1 MKKRVGAPWMPA
13 VEYGRALAG
22 FGVNLLVKEIDP
34 AVEFARTVLQAEV
47 VYADP
52 DFAVLRR
59 QDMEWMLHADH
70 AYDGHPLIDHLKPQ
84 AARGLGVELRI
95 HGLDPDTAEKSA
107 RERGDLVISGATDKK
122 HGLRE
127 AYILDPDGYLWVPD
141 IPTQD

>member
-13 VEYGRALAG
+13 VEYGRRLTG
-22 FGVNLLVKEIDP
+22 FGVNLLVKEIAP
-34 AVEFARTVLQAEV
+34 SVEFAKTVLQAEV

-59 QDMEWMLHADH
+59 QNMEWMIHADH
-70 AYDGHPLIDHLKPQ
+70 TYDSHPLIDYLKPQ

-95 HGLDPDTAEKSA
+95 HGLDPDIAEKSA
-107 RERGDLVISGATDKK
+107 RERGDLVISSTADKK

-141 IPTQD
+141 VPTRD

>member
-13 VEYGRALAG
+13 VEYGRRLTG
-22 FGVNLLVKEIDP
+22 FGVNLLVKEIAP
-34 AVEFARTVLQAEV
+34 SVEFAKTVLQAEV

-59 QDMEWMLHADH
+59 QNMEWMIHADH
-70 AYDGHPLIDHLKPQ
+70 TYDSHPLIDHLKPQ
-84 AARGLGVELRI
+84 TARGLGVELRL

-141 IPTQD
+141 VPTRD

>member
-13 VEYGRALAG
+13 VEYGRRLTG
-22 FGVNLLVKEIDP
+22 FGVNLLVKEIAP
-34 AVEFARTVLQAEV
+34 SVEFAKTVLQAEV

-59 QDMEWMLHADH
+59 QNMEWMIHADH
-70 AYDGHPLIDHLKPQ
+70 TYDSHPLIDHLKPQ

-107 RERGDLVISGATDKK
+107 REREIGRAHV
-122 HGLRE
+122 
-127 AYILDPDGYLWVPD
+127 
-141 IPTQD
+141 